1 MSLCVDV
8 FLRDPNGEWR
18 VLDVPE
24 GCDDSAGFEV
34 WRETVWGSG
43 TVRSLGA
50 RFLPGLAGDDL
61 YVEADEVPDF
71 LDEVAL
77 LRANLELIAT
87 TTRRP
92 RELPE
97 HRGQIERRLDNI
109 EASALRAREVGGGV
123 LIW

>member
-8 FLRDPNGEWR
+8 FVRDANGEWQ

-24 GCDDSAGFEV
+24 GCYDSAGFEV
-34 WRETVWGSG
+34 WRETVWGSE

-50 RFLPGLAGDDL
+50 RFMPVLAVSNL
-61 YVEADEVPDF
+61 YVEADTVAEF
-71 LDEVAL
+71 LREVAL
-77 LRANLELIAT
+77 LRANLELIAA

-97 HRGQIERRLDNI
+97 HLSQIELRLDNI
-109 EASALRAREVGGGV
+109 EATALRAQELGAGV

>member
-8 FLRDPNGEWR
+8 FVREADGKWR

-34 WRETVWGSG
+34 WRETVWGSVA
-43 TVRSLGA
+43 VRSLGA
-50 RFLPGLAGDDL
+50 RFLPVLAEDDL
-61 YVEADEVPDF
+61 YVEAHEVRAF
-71 LDEVAL
+71 RDEVAL

-87 TTRRP
+87 TTRPQRQIT
-92 RELPE
+92 E
-97 HRGQIERRLDNI
+97 HRRQIETRLDNI
-109 EASALRAREVGGGV
+109 EAAALRAQELGAGV

>member
-8 FLRDPNGEWR
+8 FVRDTNGEWQ

-24 GCDDSAGFEV
+24 GCNDSAGFES
-34 WRETVWGSG
+34 WRETVWGSE

-50 RFLPGLAGDDL
+50 RFMPVLAVSNL
-61 YVEADEVPDF
+61 FVEADTVAEF

-77 LRANLELIAT
+77 LRANIELIAT

-92 RELPE
+92 RELAE
-97 HRGQIERRLDNI
+97 HRSGIERRLDNI
-109 EASALRAREVGGGV
+109 EATALRAREIGAGV
-123 LIW
+123 LVW